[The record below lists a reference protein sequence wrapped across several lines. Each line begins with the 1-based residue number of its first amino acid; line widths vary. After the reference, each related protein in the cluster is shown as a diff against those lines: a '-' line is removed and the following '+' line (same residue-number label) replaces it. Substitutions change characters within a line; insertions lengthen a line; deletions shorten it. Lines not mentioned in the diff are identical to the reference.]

1 MKRFHIYLAIIIA
14 VVVLVVVGQFGISHD
29 RNRQIV
35 GTVTDA
41 LSGDPVYGVRII
53 VGGRSTVRYL
63 DKNFKITNLKPGI
76 HELSASSPGYETKTK
91 DVNLK
96 RSTTFTDIRLKGKE
110 IPGLDHIIVFA
121 DSIKAKGIQLEIRFV
136 NEQGI
141 GIKHFPRLPITMD
154 AKFSVRLGNKEKHQ
168 RGRLI
173 YSGPVELFWDSGASL
188 GKNKGIIAKNKLQ
201 VNPETDGNFGI
212 LDVVLHTGQGD
223 FEDTIADIL
232 LRW

>member
-1 MKRFHIYLAIIIA
+1 MKRPHIYLVVIIA

-29 RNRQIV
+29 RKRQIV

-41 LSGDPVYGVRII
+41 LSGEAVYKARII
-53 VGGRSTVRYL
+53 VGGRSTVRHL

-76 HELSASSPGYETKTK
+76 HELRASSPGYETQTK
-91 DVNLK
+91 KVNLK
-96 RSTTFTDIRLKGKE
+96 SDTNFTEIRLKGKE

-121 DSIKAKGIQLEIRFV
+121 DSIVARGIQLELRFV

-141 GIKHFPRLPITMD
+141 GIRHFPRLALTMD
-154 AKFSVRLGNKEKHQ
+154 AKLSVRLGTKENPQ

-188 GKNKGIIAKNKLQ
+188 GKNKGIIAKNKFQ